1 MEDATQYRKCPKC
14 GKEIRADATLCG
26 YCWTKS
32 TPTAVTAS
40 SVEDGSQIA
49 TPPSRSDNDSS
60 LGLAL
65 PEEAERDTST
75 RSTGG
80 SYESHE
86 SRYPALHAVGSAY
99 AFLGWLV
106 IIGGIL
112 FGLFSVALAS
122 REGGFGAGAIAG
134 IFSVLGGI
142 VLGLPM
148 LACRD
153 VIRWMLD
160 LQGHAKRSEELLG
173 RMRAGR

>member
-1 MEDATQYRKCPKC
+1 MEEATEYRKCPKC
-14 GKEIRADATLCG
+14 GKEMRADATLCG

-32 TPTAVTAS
+32 APTVVT
-40 SVEDGSQIA
+40 
-49 TPPSRSDNDSS
+49 TSRENAEPQSTTSPNNSDISPRF
-60 LGLAL
+60 AL
-65 PEEAERDTST
+65 PSGEAERGASA
-75 RSTGG
+75 RSTGSG
-80 SYESHE
+80 YETHE

-122 REGGFGAGAIAG
+122 REGGFSAGVIAG
-134 IFSVLGGI
+134 IVSVLGGM

-160 LQGHAKRSEELLG
+160 IQGHAKRSEELLG
-173 RMRAGR
+173 RLSADR